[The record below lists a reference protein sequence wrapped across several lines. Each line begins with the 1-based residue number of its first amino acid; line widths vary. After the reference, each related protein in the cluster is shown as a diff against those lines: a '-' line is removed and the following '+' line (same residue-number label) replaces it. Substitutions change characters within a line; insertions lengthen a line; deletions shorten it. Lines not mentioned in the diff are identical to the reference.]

1 MTKSEPPG
9 RGSDRTRNQLR
20 RLEQSLLDSAV
31 RRDAERLRQLL
42 SDDFLEFGS
51 SGRVWT
57 RKSIIDML
65 ATESNFF
72 PPAIEEFECTFLS
85 EKVVLVTYRT
95 VRTDAKTGEHLCSLR
110 SSVWTRQDGEWR
122 MRFHQGTRTG

>member
-1 MTKSEPPG
+1 MTKSDPPG
-9 RGSDRTRNQLR
+9 QGSERARNQLR

-95 VRTDAKTGEHLCSLR
+95 VRTDAKTGEHLC
-110 SSVWTRQDGEWR
+110 
-122 MRFHQGTRTG
+122 